1 MATIWCIGRNY
12 AAHAKELGNE
22 VPDEPVIFLKAEACR
37 RGLAPEPVAFP
48 DEAFHHE
55 LELVLHIGA
64 AAPLGSDPG
73 WAAVRG
79 VSLGLDL
86 TRRQVQSTCKAKG
99 VPWTRAKS
107 FAGSAVVGP
116 EVPLAEVGDPDALAF
131 HLDVDGE
138 RRQVGRIADALFDV
152 PSILRHLTQL
162 APLTPGDLVFT
173 GTPHGVG
180 PIRVGQRFE
189 LTLVGATTHR
199 WSGQL

>member
-22 VPDEPVIFLKAEACR
+22 VPSEPVVFLKAASCR
-37 RGLAPEPVAFP
+37 RGLAPEPLAFP
-48 DEAFHHE
+48 EESVHHE
-55 LELVLHIGA
+55 LELVLHVGSPV
-64 AAPLGSDPG
+64 PLGTDPG
-73 WAAVRG
+73 WAAVAA

-86 TRRQVQSTCKAKG
+86 TRRAVQSACKAKG
-99 VPWTRAKS
+99 LPWTAAKS

-116 EVPLAEVGDPDALAF
+116 AVPLADIGEPDALAF

-138 RRQVGRIADALFDV
+138 RKQSGRIADALFDV
-152 PSILRHLTQL
+152 PSILRHLARL
-162 APLTPGDLVFT
+162 APLAPGDLVFT
-173 GTPHGVG
+173 GTPPGVG
-180 PIRVGQRFE
+180 PIRVGQRFD